1 MDLLERYVAGL
12 NIKWSPLGIPG
23 TFVVSNQNLVEI
35 RDSYFQQ
42 HASIS
47 GIYIIQPFT
56 VSLIYHFRENEWT
69 IENPDLEYPN
79 FDDDVGDENSSPNNG
94 HATGGNPYTTSEFMG
109 IFITRVVD
117 DAREFCA
124 KLEADNKKPRFVIG
138 IVNVVESITGDTNFC
153 VSLDVSY
160 D

>member
-12 NIKWSPLGIPG
+12 NIKWNSLGIPG
-23 TFVVSNQNLVEI
+23 TFVVSNQDTVEI
-35 RDSYFQQ
+35 RDHYLQQ
-42 HASIS
+42 HPTVS
-47 GIYIIQPFT
+47 GIQISQIFNE
-56 VSLIYHFRENEWT
+56 SLLYHFRQNEWA

-79 FDDDVGDENSSPNNG
+79 FDDDVGDENSSPNG
-94 HATGGNPYTTSEFMG
+94 LASGGNPYTTSEFMG

-117 DAREFCA
+117 AVREFCA

-138 IVNVVESITGDTNFC
+138 IVEAVESITGEAVDYC
-153 VSLDVSY
+153 ISLDVSY